1 MSYDSTKVTHGCP
14 WTHGRNSA
22 PKPGLPSPSGLQSE
36 GHFCLLPSQRILP
49 TAHCMVLLFLAWTW
63 QDATLLWAWLK
74 AHDAGPEPPWGPN
87 RKLPH
92 SSMIFKCLYRQP
104 KNK

>member
-1 MSYDSTKVTHGCP
+1 MPLDPCGDS
-14 WTHGRNSA
+14 A
-22 PKPGLPSPSGLQSE
+22 LQPGLPSPSGLQIK
-36 GHFCLLPSQRILP
+36 GDFCLPPSQRILP
-49 TAHCMVLLFLAWTW
+49 AAFRMVLLFLEWTW

-74 AHDAGPEPPWGPN
+74 AQDAGPESPQGLN
-87 RKLPH
+87 RQLPD